1 MDEINRS
8 VAKRQIARLLGSS
21 RLPICVVSEED
32 TLVFAN
38 EALGRLVGRTPESIL
53 GLRCASPIAED
64 GDAMAELS
72 TFFALPIH
80 WSRRFLKIVP
90 GFGPIPKVLDAATI
104 DRDGFDVPGWIRC
117 LIPLE
122 DEAGCVLCVFCPKP
136 ANEPNHQA
144 NEQSSLDMKTL
155 RDNRNKYLHLDDMW
169 YLQGKSTAAHRAL
182 EQVQLAISNTAPLLI
197 YGAMGSGRSWLAE
210 TVHAKRNGR
219 RSNAK
224 SFSMSASL
232 VRIDCSLM
240 DTDLLRSMLEV
251 IQEGSEDQSTVM
263 LDSLDRLPD
272 ECISSLES
280 FFRSQP
286 KVVRIA
292 TCDPIRIGLAEKRD
306 LRWNAILSRLSVVRV
321 DLPKL
326 SERLEDIPVLIAAWF
341 DSRRTSGVT
350 RRELADSFTDAL
362 TAYPWPGEIQEFSET
377 LAHATKVVSNE
388 KLTDKDLPVNIRT
401 CVSHIELTS
410 VEESIDL
417 DAILEDVEKTM
428 ILRAMERFPQN
439 KSSAAKILNISRAR
453 LLRRLQQWGLQSES
467 NSGDRED
474 DLPVFTEVL

>member
-1 MDEINRS
+1 MDENNRS
-8 VAKRQIARLLGSS
+8 SAKRQIARLLGSS
-21 RLPICVVSEED
+21 SLPICVVSEAD

-38 EALGRLVGRTPESIL
+38 EALGRLLGRTPESIL
-53 GLRCASPIAED
+53 GLRCDSPISED
-64 GDAMAELS
+64 GEAMAELS

-90 GFGPIPKVLDAATI
+90 GFGPIPKVLTAASV

-136 ANEPNHQA
+136 DDELVYLA

-155 RDNRNKYLHLDDMW
+155 RDNRNKYVHLDDMW

-197 YGAMGSGRSWLAE
+197 YGCMGSARSRLAE
-210 TVHAKRNGR
+210 TVHAKRKGL
-219 RSNAK
+219 RSNEK
-224 SFSMSASL
+224 TFSMSASM

-240 DTDLLRSMLEV
+240 DTDLMRSMLEV
-251 IQEGSEDQSTVM
+251 IQEGGSDQSTVM

-272 ECISSLES
+272 ECISTLES

-292 TCDPIRIGLAEKRD
+292 TCDPIKIGVAEKRD
-306 LRWNAILSRLSVVRV
+306 LRWSGILSRLSVVRV

-326 SERLEDIPVLIAAWF
+326 SERLEDISILIAAWF
-341 DSRRTSGVT
+341 DSRRTSGLT
-350 RRELADSFTDAL
+350 RREMADSFTDAL
-362 TAYPWPGEIQEFSET
+362 TAYPWPGDMEEFSET
-377 LAHATKVVSNE
+377 MAHATKVESNE
-388 KLTDKDLPVNIRT
+388 KLTEKDLPVNIRT
-401 CVSHIELTS
+401 CVSHVELTS
-410 VEESIDL
+410 VDESIDL

-439 KSSAAKILNISRAR
+439 KSAAAKILNISRAR
-453 LLRRLQQWGLQSES
+453 LLRRLQQWGLQTES
-467 NSGDRED
+467 NSGDGED